1 MVRRFSYVF
10 VILSLLGACGSMD
23 IEDFEGTTP
32 ELKLEEYFL
41 GKTKAWGIFE
51 DRFGNLRREFTVD
64 IEGTWD
70 GTTLTLIEDFLYSD
84 GETDQRI
91 WRITKTAEN
100 TYVGEADDIIGK
112 AQGRSVGK
120 ALNWNYDFMLKMKDS
135 ELKVRFDD
143 WFYLQSKDVLI
154 NKADVTKFGIQLGRA
169 TIFFQR
175 VSSQPVKAPG
185 LDADGE
191 SSADAAGDSS
201 RGRSQEA
208 A

>member
-1 MVRRFSYVF
+1 
-10 VILSLLGACGSMD
+10 MD

-70 GTTLTLIEDFLYSD
+70 GKTLTLVEDFLYAD

-91 WRITKTAEN
+91 WKITKTAEN
-100 TYVGEADDIIGK
+100 TYVGEANDIIGK

-120 ALNWNYDFMLKMKDS
+120 ALNWSYDFMLKVGES
-135 ELKVRFDD
+135 EYKVRFDD

-154 NKADVTKFGIQLGRA
+154 NKADVSKFGIQLGRA

-175 VSSQPVKAPG
+175 VSSQAVNAP
-185 LDADGE
+185 DAG
-191 SSADAAGDSS
+191 GDSS
-201 RGRSQEA
+201 AEVEAEDSDRGRSQEA

>member
-1 MVRRFSYVF
+1 
-10 VILSLLGACGSMD
+10 MD

-70 GTTLTLIEDFLYSD
+70 GKTLTLVEDFLYSD

-91 WRITKTAEN
+91 WKITKTAEN
-100 TYVGEADDIIGK
+100 TYVGEANDIIGK
-112 AQGRSVGK
+112 AKGRSVGK
-120 ALNWNYDFMLKMKDS
+120 ALTWSYDFMLKVADS
-135 ELKVRFDD
+135 EYKVRFED

-154 NKADVTKFGIQLGRA
+154 NKADVTKFGIKLGRA

-175 VSSQPVKAPG
+175 VSSQAVKAPG
-185 LDADGE
+185 LG
-191 SSADAAGDSS
+191 SSASDSS
-201 RGRSQEA
+201 SAATDDSSDRRRSQEA

>member
-1 MVRRFSYVF
+1 
-10 VILSLLGACGSMD
+10 MD

-70 GTTLTLIEDFLYSD
+70 GETLTLVEDFLYSD

-112 AQGRSVGK
+112 AQGRAVGK
-120 ALNWNYDFMLKMKDS
+120 ALNWNYDFMLKMKDG

-175 VSSQPVKAPG
+175 VSSQAVKAP
-185 LDADGE
+185 AAEDGE
-191 SSADAAGDSS
+191 SSADDHARQSHL
-201 RGRSQEA
+201 GRSQEA

>member
-1 MVRRFSYVF
+1 
-10 VILSLLGACGSMD
+10 
-23 IEDFEGTTP
+23 
-32 ELKLEEYFL
+32 
-41 GKTKAWGIFE
+41 
-51 DRFGNLRREFTVD
+51 
-64 IEGTWD
+64 
-70 GTTLTLIEDFLYSD
+70 
-84 GETDQRI
+84 
-91 WRITKTAEN
+91 
-100 TYVGEADDIIGK
+100 
-112 AQGRSVGK
+112 
-120 ALNWNYDFMLKMKDS
+120 MLKMKDS

>member
-1 MVRRFSYVF
+1 ME
-10 VILSLLGACGSMD
+10 

-70 GTTLTLIEDFLYSD
+70 GKTLTLVEDFLYSD

-91 WRITKTAEN
+91 WKITKTAEN

-112 AQGRSVGK
+112 AQGRAVGK
-120 ALNWNYDFMLKMKDS
+120 ALNWNYEFMLKMKDS

-175 VSSQPVKAPG
+175 VSSQAVKAPS
-185 LDADGE
+185 ADDG
-191 SSADAAGDSS
+191 SSADAGDSDS
-201 RGRSQEA
+201 GRGQEA